1 MLKPKPTL
9 LETHKFEEERARQVL
24 MYCFPNKYSAAQLS
38 ESPDIIVPT
47 HSIGVEVAESIL
59 QTVQQ
64 NMSRASDI
72 TGKQI
77 DELSEVNKTNIS
89 KGRVVAQV
97 ASNGQYFA
105 AFAMWGNTHDLAS
118 AYLKKTKK
126 LNANHFLVLG
136 ENNLFITSWMIDK
149 DELSDGIQKILS
161 YGTNDTF
168 ADYTYH
174 FDHIYICRENLLV
187 TIALKSQQVND
198 IQISPPVMF
207 GISETAF
214 TEIFGM
220 TREQY
225 YSR

>member
-1 MLKPKPTL
+1 MRKSKPTS

-47 HSIGVEVAESIL
+47 LSIGVEVTESIL
-59 QTVQQ
+59 QSVQQ

-77 DELSEVNKTNIS
+77 DELSEVNRTNIS
-89 KGRVVAQV
+89 TGRVVAQV
-97 ASNGQYFA
+97 APNGQYVA
-105 AFAMWGNTHDLAS
+105 AFAMWGNTHDLAL
-118 AYLKKTKK
+118 AYIKKTRK
-126 LNANHFLVLG
+126 LNADHFSVLG
-136 ENNLFITSWMIDK
+136 ENNLFITSWMIDEA
-149 DELSDGIQKILS
+149 ELSDGIQKILS
-161 YGTNDTF
+161 YSANDTL
-168 ADYTYH
+168 ADYPYH

-187 TIALKSQQVND
+187 TIAHKSQQVNA
-198 IQISPPVMF
+198 IQIPSTVMSE
-207 GISETAF
+207 ISETAF